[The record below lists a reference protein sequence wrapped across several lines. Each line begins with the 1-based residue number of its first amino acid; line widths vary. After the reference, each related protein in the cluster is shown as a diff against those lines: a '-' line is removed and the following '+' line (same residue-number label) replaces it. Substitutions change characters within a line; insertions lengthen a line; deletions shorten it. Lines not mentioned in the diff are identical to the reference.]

1 MHFWLNYSEKEKQ
14 SPWNNSGCYE
24 NTDHL
29 FCMTSGKFES
39 DELLMFLFSEGYS
52 NQ

>member
-24 NTDHL
+24 NIDHL
-29 FCMTSGKFES
+29 FCIASGKFES